1 MVAFAPSKKGI
12 RPFYGMVVNGYTTQ
26 QFLKSRERNKTV
38 TTGKALDGKPHAVS
52 PRVAPSQCYGVTGRF
67 DEGDGVPTATPR
79 HGSRLGS
86 RILLV
91 LSVTAALFAE
101 AATVELTVDSDTTLS
116 AALTSAGETLNDGDT
131 LVKKGL
137 GKLTSDQVF
146 ADGFKL
152 SVTVSEGVLE
162 ITAPGQL
169 GFTNQI
175 IVEDGATLLLS
186 STANNVVLLT
196 SRTIKLSGNGALGY
210 KGALVLAGTA
220 SWQVLT
226 SITFNLPSDAV
237 IAATTKGQWG
247 LFSSTTLNM
256 NNHILTLVGDVASGT
271 PEFRF
276 RYKATINNAAGFV
289 LKNISLTSTPKSTA
303 EHVCNPKVPYLMMD
317 ATSTFTSGTADGM
330 FLGCFATYIAE
341 YGATITIPN
350 WGLGVTGV
358 GGSPT
363 VGTGASAVLQVN
375 GTYTAHADDLLAGNC
390 FNSSAAGLKFGNT
403 SSSSV
408 VFEVDDWSKLV
419 GGSTAVYTAASAATG
434 KGIAYAGTL
443 SITNENPYAAH
454 WSLDKTSDTDKL
466 LLKWSA
472 NKPEGVVSVTDWGIE
487 PGEANQAG
495 NAAKFNAG
503 VANLAE
509 GSTLWFPVGDW
520 YFDAPVTMPDEDKV
534 AIELEAGLAKLH
546 YSDGGVS
553 VTMDP
558 AADPTNVIIR
568 VEYGATATVDEAIA
582 AASFDTWPT
591 GASLEK
597 RGGGTLVASDTI
609 RDLVGSFH
617 IYEGVM
623 QAAKNGDLG
632 QDNDAANRIYVH
644 SGATLLLAPETDSTI
659 ILNKRT
665 LQLEGSGYGG
675 LAVPGA
681 LAFDTKWSWQVLY
694 DCSIAL
700 EDDTVISSRGT
711 ASQHGLFTYATLNMK
726 SHTLTLT
733 CDTDKQANYRFR
745 FGRSIQN
752 AGTIILDRAKLSTTN
767 DGIEISPADTLKVV
781 LKRGGTLSPY
791 RASFYDG
798 ISSIECTAASTG
810 ISGRINA
817 DSADIAV
824 TLKDVSGPLTIDSKV
839 TATITGT
846 LGVKA
851 SDIADDK
858 ALTSANALTFA
869 AGSVFAF
876 DRDVELP
883 PTVEGDPATYT
894 IATSTVGVS
903 GHPLASGIT
912 LGECRYRLAVADDGK
927 SLKLVRAG
935 GLRVILR

>member
-1 MVAFAPSKKGI
+1 MK
-12 RPFYGMVVNGYTTQ
+12 
-26 QFLKSRERNKTV
+26 
-38 TTGKALDGKPHAVS
+38 
-52 PRVAPSQCYGVTGRF
+52 
-67 DEGDGVPTATPR
+67 
-79 HGSRLGS
+79 
-86 RILLV
+86 RILLAISAFAV
-91 LSVTAALFAE
+91 LFAQ

-116 AALTSAGETLNDGDT
+116 AALTAAGATLNDGDT

-152 SVTVSEGVLE
+152 AVTVSEGVLE
-162 ITAPGQL
+162 VTAPGQL

-175 IVEDGATLLLS
+175 TVENGATLLITV
-186 STANNVVLLT
+186 STTDDPVMLK
-196 SRTIKLSGNGALGY
+196 SRTIKLSGTGAEGY
-210 KGALVLAGTA
+210 KGAIVLAGRK
-220 SWQVLT
+220 SYQVFNY
-226 SITFNLPSDAV
+226 ITFNLQSDAA
-237 IAATTKGQWG
+237 IAATVTGQWG
-247 LFSSTTLNM
+247 PFSNTTFNM
-256 NNHILTLVGDVASGT
+256 NNHVLTLVGDVASGT

-276 RYKATINNAAGFV
+276 RYKATINNAAGFA
-289 LKNISLTSTPKSTA
+289 LKNILLTSTPKSTA

-317 ATSTFTSGTADGM
+317 AKSTFTSGTADGM

-375 GTYTAHADDLLAGNC
+375 STYTAHADDLLAGHC

-403 SSSSV
+403 AASSV

-419 GGSTAVYTAASAATG
+419 GGSTVYTAASAATG

-466 LLKWSA
+466 LLKWST

-503 VANLAE
+503 VANLAD

-534 AIELEAGLAKLH
+534 TIELEAGLAKLH
-546 YSDGGVS
+546 YSNGGVS
-553 VTMDP
+553 VTTDP
-558 AADPTNVIIR
+558 AVDPTNVIIR
-568 VEYGATATVDEAIA
+568 VEYGATATVDDAIA

-597 RGGGTLVASDTI
+597 RGSGTLVASDTI
-609 RDLVGSFH
+609 RDLVGGFN

-623 QAAKNGDLG
+623 QASKNGDLG
-632 QDNDAANRIYVH
+632 KDSDSANRIYVH
-644 SGATLLLAPETDSTI
+644 NGASLLLTPELDSTHPEDPHQTI
-659 ILNKRT
+659 IVNKRT
-665 LQLEGSGYGG
+665 IQLEGSGYSG
-675 LAVPGA
+675 LAMPGA
-681 LAFDTKWSWQVLY
+681 LAFDTAWSWQVFY

-700 EDDTVISSRGT
+700 EDDTVISSKGT
-711 ASQHGLFTYATLNMK
+711 ASQHGLFSYATLNMK

-745 FGRSIQN
+745 AGRSIQN

-767 DGIEISPADTLKVV
+767 HDIEIKPADTLKVV
-781 LKRGGTLSPY
+781 LKRGGTLAPY
-791 RASFYDG
+791 SASFYSG
-798 ISSIECTAASTG
+798 IASIECIAADTG
-810 ISGRINA
+810 TSGRINA
-817 DSADIAV
+817 DNPNIAV

-846 LGVKA
+846 IGAKA
-851 SDIADDK
+851 SDILAGQL
-858 ALTSANALTFA
+858 LTSANVLTFA
-869 AGSVFAF
+869 SGSVFAL
-876 DRDVELP
+876 DQDVELP
-883 PTVEGDPATYT
+883 TTKESGPAVYTVASSTTSVTGRPMAKGLAIGDCLYT
-894 IATSTVGVS
+894 TS
-903 GHPLASGIT
+903 
-912 LGECRYRLAVADDGK
+912 VADDGK
-927 SLKLVRAG
+927 SLELTRAP
-935 GLRVILR
+935 GLCIFIR

>member
-1 MVAFAPSKKGI
+1 MKTLLTTFA
-12 RPFYGMVVNGYTTQ
+12 
-26 QFLKSRERNKTV
+26 
-38 TTGKALDGKPHAVS
+38 
-52 PRVAPSQCYGVTGRF
+52 
-67 DEGDGVPTATPR
+67 
-79 HGSRLGS
+79 
-86 RILLV
+86 
-91 LSVTAALFAE
+91 AALLAPCVLFAG
-101 AATVELTVDSDTTLS
+101 TVELTVDADTTLS
-116 AALTSAGETLNDGDT
+116 AALAAEGKTLSSGDT

-146 ADGFKL
+146 ADDFKL
-152 SVTVSEGVLE
+152 AVTVSEGVLE

-175 IVEDGATLLLS
+175 IVEDGATLLVTV
-186 STANNVVLLT
+186 STTDDPVMLK
-196 SRTIKLSGNGALGY
+196 SRTIKLSGTGAEGY
-210 KGALVLAGTA
+210 KGAIVLAGRK
-220 SWQVLT
+220 SYQVFNY
-226 SITFNLPSDAV
+226 ITFTLQSDAA
-237 IAATTKGQWG
+237 IAATVTGQWG
-247 LFSSTTLNM
+247 PFSNTTFNM
-256 NNHILTLVGDVASGT
+256 NNHVLTLVGDVASGT

-276 RYKATINNAAGFV
+276 RYKATINNAAGFA
-289 LKNISLTSTPKSTA
+289 LRNISLTSTPKSTA
-303 EHVCNPKVPYLMMD
+303 EHVCNPKVPYLTMD
-317 ATSTFTSGTADGM
+317 ATSKFTSGTADGM

-375 GTYTAHADDLLAGNC
+375 GTYTAHADDLLAGHC

-419 GGSTAVYTAASAATG
+419 GGSTVYTAASAAAG

-472 NKPEGVVSVTDWGIE
+472 NKPEGVVSVTDWGLE

-503 VANLAE
+503 VANLAD

-534 AIELEAGLAKLH
+534 TIELEAGLAKLH
-546 YSDGGVS
+546 YSNGGVS
-553 VTMDP
+553 VTTDP
-558 AADPTNVIIR
+558 AVNPTNVVIR
-568 VEYGATATVDEAIA
+568 VEYGATATVDDAIA

-597 RGGGTLVASDTI
+597 RGSGTLVASDTI

-617 IYEGVM
+617 ICEGVM
-623 QAAKNGDLG
+623 EASRNGDLG
-632 QDNDAANRIYVH
+632 KDSDSASRIYVH
-644 SGATLLLAPETDSTI
+644 NGASLLLTPETDSTI

-675 LAVPGA
+675 LAMPGA

-700 EDDTVISSRGT
+700 EDDTVISSTGT
-711 ASQHGLFTYATLNMK
+711 ASQHGLFSYATLNMK

-745 FGRSIQN
+745 LGRSIQN
-752 AGTIILDRAKLSTTN
+752 AGTIVLDRAKLSTTDN
-767 DGIEISPADTLKVV
+767 DITISPADTLKVV
-781 LKRGGTLSPY
+781 LQRGGTLAPY

-798 ISSIECTAASTG
+798 IAAIECIAATTG
-810 ISGRINA
+810 TSGRINA
-817 DSADIAV
+817 DNPNIAV

-839 TATITGT
+839 TATIAGT
-846 LGVKA
+846 LGAKA
-851 SDIADDK
+851 SDIAVGQV
-858 ALTSANALTFA
+858 LTSVNALTFA
-869 AGSVFAF
+869 SGLVLAL
-876 DRDVELP
+876 DRDVALTKGE
-883 PTVEGDPATYT
+883 VYT
-894 IATSTVGVS
+894 IATSTVGVTGRARTPALALDGLQYRTAVS
-903 GHPLASGIT
+903 G
-912 LGECRYRLAVADDGK
+912 DGK
-927 SLKLVRAG
+927 SLELKPAG
-935 GLRVILR
+935 GFCLVIR

>member
-1 MVAFAPSKKGI
+1 MNHVLRAFCVVASTIVTLTA
-12 RPFYGMVVNGYTTQ
+12 Q
-26 QFLKSRERNKTV
+26 AKTV
-38 TTGKALDGKPHAVS
+38 T
-52 PRVAPSQCYGVTGRF
+52 
-67 DEGDGVPTATPR
+67 
-79 HGSRLGS
+79 
-86 RILLV
+86 
-91 LSVTAALFAE
+91 
-101 AATVELTVDSDTTLS
+101 LTVDSDTTLS
-116 AALTSAGETLNDGDT
+116 AALTAADTTLESGDT

-146 ADGFKL
+146 ADDFKL
-152 SVTVSEGVLE
+152 TVTVSEGVLE

-175 IVEDGATLLLS
+175 IVEDGATLLVYVPETGDPVMLK
-186 STANNVVLLT
+186 
-196 SRTIKLSGNGALGY
+196 SRTIKLSGTGAEGY
-210 KGALVLAGTA
+210 KGAIVLAGKK
-220 SWQVLT
+220 SYQVFNY
-226 SITFNLPSDAV
+226 ITFNLQSDAA
-237 IAATTKGQWG
+237 IAATATGQWG
-247 LFSSTTLNM
+247 QFSNTTLDM
-256 NNHILTLVGDVASGT
+256 NNHVLTLVGDVASGT

-276 RYKATINNAAGFV
+276 RFEATINNAAGFV

-317 ATSTFTSGTADGM
+317 SKSKFTSGTADGM

-341 YGATITIPN
+341 YGAMITIPN

-375 GTYTAHADDLLAGNC
+375 KTYTAHADDLLAGHC
-390 FNSSAAGLKFGNT
+390 FSSSAAGLKFGNT

-419 GGSTAVYTAASAATG
+419 GGSTVYTAASAATG
-434 KGIAYAGTL
+434 KGIEYAGTL

-503 VANLAE
+503 VANLAD

-534 AIELEAGLAKLH
+534 TIELEAGLAKLH
-546 YSDGGVS
+546 YSNGGVS
-553 VTMDP
+553 VTTDP
-558 AADPTNVIIR
+558 AVDPTNVIIR
-568 VEYGATATVDEAIA
+568 VEYGATATVDEAIV

-597 RGGGTLVASDTI
+597 RGSGTLVASDTI
-609 RDLVGSFH
+609 RDLVGGFN

-623 QAAKNGDLG
+623 QASKNGDLG
-632 QDNDAANRIYVH
+632 KDSDSANRIYVH
-644 SGATLLLAPETDSTI
+644 SGASLLLTPETDSTI
-659 ILNKRT
+659 IINKRT
-665 LQLEGSGYGG
+665 IQLEGSGYSG
-675 LAVPGA
+675 LAMPGA
-681 LAFDTKWSWQVLY
+681 LAFDTDWSWQVFY

-700 EDDTVISSRGT
+700 EDDTVISSKGT
-711 ASQHGLFTYATLNMK
+711 ASQHGLFSYATLNMK

-745 FGRSIQN
+745 LGRSIQN
-752 AGTIILDRAKLSTTN
+752 AGTIILDRAKLSTTDN
-767 DGIEISPADTLKVV
+767 DITISPANTLKVV
-781 LKRGGTLSPY
+781 LKRGGTLAPY
-791 RASFYDG
+791 RASFFDG
-798 ISSIECTAASTG
+798 IASIECIAADTG
-810 ISGRINA
+810 TSGRINA
-817 DSADIAV
+817 DNPDIAV

-846 LGVKA
+846 LGAKA
-851 SDIADDK
+851 SDIADGK
-858 ALTSANALTFA
+858 VLTSANVLTFA
-869 AGSVFAF
+869 SGSVFAL
-876 DRDVELP
+876 DQDVELP
-883 PTVEGDPATYT
+883 TKVGGQQAVYT
-894 IATSTVGVS
+894 IASSTDGVT
-903 GHPLASGIT
+903 GHPRAPGLT
-912 LGECRYRLAVADDGK
+912 LGDCRYTTSVADDGK
-927 SLKLVRAG
+927 SLELTRAG
-935 GLRVILR
+935 GLCIVVR

>member
-1 MVAFAPSKKGI
+1 MK
-12 RPFYGMVVNGYTTQ
+12 
-26 QFLKSRERNKTV
+26 
-38 TTGKALDGKPHAVS
+38 
-52 PRVAPSQCYGVTGRF
+52 
-67 DEGDGVPTATPR
+67 
-79 HGSRLGS
+79 
-86 RILLV
+86 RILLAI
-91 LSVTAALFAE
+91 SAFAALFAQ
-101 AATVELTVDSDTTLS
+101 AKTVTLTVDSDTTLS
-116 AALTSAGETLNDGDT
+116 AALTAADTTLEDGDT

-152 SVTVSEGVLE
+152 TVTVSEGVLE

-175 IVEDGATLLLS
+175 TVEDGATLLVTV
-186 STANNVVLLT
+186 STTDDPVMLK
-196 SRTIKLSGNGALGY
+196 SRTIKLSSTGAEGY
-210 KGALVLAGTA
+210 KGAIVLAGKK
-220 SWQVLT
+220 SYQVFNY
-226 SITFNLPSDAV
+226 ITFNLQSDAA
-237 IAATTKGQWG
+237 IAATANGQWG
-247 LFSSTTLNM
+247 PFSNTTFNM
-256 NNHILTLVGDVASGT
+256 NNHVLTLVGDVVSGT

-276 RYKATINNAAGFV
+276 RFKATINNAAGFA
-289 LKNISLTSTPKSTA
+289 LQNISLTSTPKSTA
-303 EHVCNPKVPYLMMD
+303 EHVCNPKVPYLTMD
-317 ATSTFTSGTADGM
+317 SKSKFTSGTADGM
-330 FLGCFATYIAE
+330 FLGCFSTYIAE

-350 WGLGVTGV
+350 WSLGVTGV

-363 VGTGASAVLQVN
+363 VGTGDAAVLQVN
-375 GTYTAHADDLLAGNC
+375 STYTAHADDLLAGHC

-419 GGSTAVYTAASAATG
+419 GGSAAVYTAASAATG

-443 SITNENPYAAH
+443 SITNENPYAVH

-495 NAAKFNAG
+495 NAVKFNAG
-503 VANLAE
+503 VANLAD

-534 AIELEAGLAKLH
+534 TIELEAGLAKLH
-546 YSDGGVS
+546 YSNGGVS
-553 VTMDP
+553 VTTDP
-558 AADPTNVIIR
+558 AVDPTNVIIR
-568 VEYGATATVDEAIA
+568 VEYGATATVDDAIA

-597 RGGGTLVASDTI
+597 RGSGTLVASDSI
-609 RDLVGSFH
+609 RDLVGSFQ

-623 QAAKNGDLG
+623 QASKNGDLG
-632 QDNDAANRIYVH
+632 KDNDSANRIYVH
-644 SGATLLLAPETDSTI
+644 DGASLLLSPETDNTI

-665 LQLEGSGYGG
+665 IQLEGSGYGG

-681 LAFDTKWSWQVLY
+681 LAFDTAWSWQVFY

-711 ASQHGLFTYATLNMK
+711 ASQHGMFTYATLNMK

-745 FGRSIQN
+745 LGRSIQN
-752 AGTIILDRAKLSTTN
+752 AGTIILDRAKLSTTDN
-767 DGIEISPADTLKVV
+767 DISISPADTLTVV
-781 LKRGGTLSPY
+781 LKRGGTLAPY
-791 RASFYDG
+791 RASFFDG
-798 ISSIECTAASTG
+798 VASIECIAANTG

-817 DSADIAV
+817 DNPNIAV
-824 TLKDVSGPLTIDSKV
+824 TLKDVSGPLAIDSKV

-846 LGVKA
+846 LGAKA
-851 SDIADDK
+851 SDIA
-858 ALTSANALTFA
+858 AGQVLTSANALTFA
-869 AGSVFAF
+869 SDSVFAL
-876 DRDVELP
+876 DQDVELP
-883 PTVEGDPATYT
+883 TTIENSPAVYTV
-894 IATSTVGVS
+894 ATSTAGVT
-903 GHPLASGIT
+903 GHPKAKGLAIGD
-912 LGECRYRLAVADDGK
+912 CRYTTAVADDGK
-927 SLKLVRAG
+927 SLELTRAP
-935 GLRVILR
+935 GLCIFIR

>member
-1 MVAFAPSKKGI
+1 MKTHLHTLAAVLLAPCALFA
-12 RPFYGMVVNGYTTQ
+12 
-26 QFLKSRERNKTV
+26 KTV
-38 TTGKALDGKPHAVS
+38 T
-52 PRVAPSQCYGVTGRF
+52 
-67 DEGDGVPTATPR
+67 
-79 HGSRLGS
+79 
-86 RILLV
+86 
-91 LSVTAALFAE
+91 
-101 AATVELTVDSDTTLS
+101 LTVDSDTTLS
-116 AALTSAGETLNDGDT
+116 AALTAADTTLESGDT

-146 ADGFKL
+146 ADDFKL
-152 SVTVSEGVLE
+152 AVTVSEGVLE

-175 IVEDGATLLLS
+175 TVENGATLLVYVPETGDPVMLK
-186 STANNVVLLT
+186 
-196 SRTIKLSGNGALGY
+196 SRTIKLSGTGAEGY
-210 KGALVLAGTA
+210 KGAIVLAGKK
-220 SWQVLT
+220 SYQVFNY
-226 SITFNLPSDAV
+226 ITFNLQSDAA
-237 IAATTKGQWG
+237 IAATATGQWG
-247 LFSSTTLNM
+247 PFSNTTFNM
-256 NNHILTLVGDVASGT
+256 NNHVLTLVGDVASGT

-276 RYKATINNAAGFV
+276 RFKATINNAAGFA
-289 LKNISLTSTPKSTA
+289 LRNISLTSTPKSTA
-303 EHVCNPKVPYLMMD
+303 EHSCNPKVPYLMMD
-317 ATSTFTSGTADGM
+317 ATSAFTSGTADGM

-375 GTYTAHADDLLAGNC
+375 GTYTAHADDLLAGHC

-403 SSSSV
+403 SSSAV

-419 GGSTAVYTAASAATG
+419 GGSTVYTAASAAAG

-454 WSLDKTSDTDKL
+454 WSLDKTTNTDKL

-472 NKPEGVVSVTDWGIE
+472 NKPEGVVSVTDWGME

-503 VANLAE
+503 VANLAD

-534 AIELEAGLAKLH
+534 TIELEAGLAKLH
-546 YSDGGVS
+546 YSNGGVS
-553 VTMDP
+553 VTTDP
-558 AADPTNVIIR
+558 AVNPTNVVIR
-568 VEYGATATVDEAIA
+568 VEYGATATVDDAIT

-597 RGGGTLVASDTI
+597 RGSGTLVASDTI

-617 IYEGVM
+617 ICEGVM
-623 QAAKNGDLG
+623 EASRNGDLG
-632 QDNDAANRIYVH
+632 KDSDSASRIYVH
-644 SGATLLLAPETDSTI
+644 SGASLLLTPETDSTI

-675 LAVPGA
+675 LAMPGA

-700 EDDTVISSRGT
+700 EDDTVISSTGT
-711 ASQHGLFTYATLNMK
+711 ASQHGLFSYATLNMK

-745 FGRSIQN
+745 LGRSIQN
-752 AGTIILDRAKLSTTN
+752 AGTIVLDRAKLSTT
-767 DGIEISPADTLKVV
+767 DTDITISPADTLKVV
-781 LKRGGTLSPY
+781 LQRGGTLAPY

-798 ISSIECTAASTG
+798 IAAIECIAATTG

-817 DSADIAV
+817 DNPTIAV
-824 TLKDVSGPLTIDSKV
+824 TLKDVSGPLTIDTKV
-839 TATITGT
+839 TATIAGT
-846 LGVKA
+846 LGAKA
-851 SDIADDK
+851 SDILAGQV
-858 ALTSANALTFA
+858 LTSANALAFA
-869 AGSVFAF
+869 SGSVLAL
-876 DRDVELP
+876 DQDAALTKGEV
-883 PTVEGDPATYT
+883 YT
-894 IATSTVGVS
+894 IATSTAGVTGRPRALGLMLDGVQYTTAVS
-903 GHPLASGIT
+903 GD
-912 LGECRYRLAVADDGK
+912 VK
-927 SLKLVRAG
+927 SLELKPADGFCIVFR
-935 GLRVILR
+935 

>member
-1 MVAFAPSKKGI
+1 MNTAATRNNITMKNSVLFA
-12 RPFYGMVVNGYTTQ
+12 T
-26 QFLKSRERNKTV
+26 
-38 TTGKALDGKPHAVS
+38 AL
-52 PRVAPSQCYGVTGRF
+52 
-67 DEGDGVPTATPR
+67 
-79 HGSRLGS
+79 
-86 RILLV
+86 LLV
-91 LSVTAALFAE
+91 PCALLAG
-101 AATVELTVDSDTTLS
+101 TVELTVDTDTTLS
-116 AALTSAGETLNDGDT
+116 AALAAESKTLSSGDT
-131 LVKKGL
+131 LVKKGS

-146 ADGFKL
+146 ADDFKL
-152 SVTVSEGVLE
+152 TVTVSEGVLE

-169 GFTNQI
+169 GFANQI
-175 IVEDGATLLLS
+175 SVEDGATLLVTV
-186 STANNVVLLT
+186 STTGDPVMLK
-196 SRTIKLSGNGALGY
+196 SRTIKLSGTGAEGY
-210 KGALVLAGTA
+210 KGAIVLAGRK
-220 SWQVLT
+220 SYQVFNY
-226 SITFNLPSDAV
+226 ITFALQSDAT
-237 IAATTKGQWG
+237 IAATVTGQWG
-247 LFSSTTLNM
+247 VFSNTTLSM
-256 NNHILTLVGDVASGT
+256 NNHVLTLVGDVASGT

-276 RYKATINNAAGFV
+276 RFAAKINDAIGLV
-289 LKNISLTSTPKSTA
+289 LKNVYLTSTPNSNGAHT
-303 EHVCNPKVPYLMMD
+303 CNPKVPYLMMD
-317 ATSTFTSGTADGM
+317 AKSKFTSGTADSM

-363 VGTGASAVLQVN
+363 VGTGDAAVLQVN
-375 GTYTAHADDLLAGNC
+375 STYTAHADDLLAGHC

-419 GGSTAVYTAASAATG
+419 GGSTVYTAASAATG

-443 SITNENPYAAH
+443 SITNTNAYASH

-534 AIELEAGLAKLH
+534 TIELEAGLAKLH
-546 YSDGGVS
+546 YFNGGVS
-553 VTMDP
+553 VTTDP
-558 AADPTNVIIR
+558 AVNPTNVVIR
-568 VEYGATATVDEAIA
+568 VEYGATATVDDAIA
-582 AASFDTWPT
+582 AASFNTWPT

-597 RGGGTLVASDTI
+597 RGSGTLVASDTI

-617 IYEGVM
+617 ICEGVM
-623 QAAKNGDLG
+623 QASKNGDLG
-632 QDNDAANRIYVH
+632 KDSDSANRIYVH
-644 SGATLLLAPETDSTI
+644 SGASLLLTPETDNTI

-675 LAVPGA
+675 LAMPGA

-711 ASQHGLFTYATLNMK
+711 ASQHGLFSYATLNMK

-745 FGRSIQN
+745 LGRSIQN
-752 AGTIILDRAKLSTTN
+752 AGTIVLDRAKLSTTDN
-767 DGIEISPADTLKVV
+767 DITISPADTLKVV
-781 LKRGGTLSPY
+781 LKRGGTLAPY
-791 RASFYDG
+791 RASFFEG
-798 ISSIECTAASTG
+798 IASIECIAATTG
-810 ISGRINA
+810 TSGRINA
-817 DSADIAV
+817 DNPSIAV

-846 LGVKA
+846 LGAKA
-851 SDIADDK
+851 SDIAAGK
-858 ALTSANALTFA
+858 VLTAANALTFA
-869 AGSVFAF
+869 PGSTLALEK
-876 DRDVELP
+876 DVELP
-883 PTVEGDPATYT
+883 ITVDGKSATYT
-894 IATSTVGVS
+894 VATSTDGVT
-903 GHPLASGIT
+903 GRPRASGLT
-912 LGECRYRLAVADDGK
+912 LGDVRYTTAVSDDGK
-927 SLKLVRAG
+927 SLELKSVGALYIIFR
-935 GLRVILR
+935 

>member
-1 MVAFAPSKKGI
+1 MNHVLRAFCVVASTIVTLTA
-12 RPFYGMVVNGYTTQ
+12 Q
-26 QFLKSRERNKTV
+26 AKTV
-38 TTGKALDGKPHAVS
+38 T
-52 PRVAPSQCYGVTGRF
+52 
-67 DEGDGVPTATPR
+67 
-79 HGSRLGS
+79 
-86 RILLV
+86 
-91 LSVTAALFAE
+91 
-101 AATVELTVDSDTTLS
+101 LTVDSDTTLS
-116 AALTSAGETLNDGDT
+116 AALTAADTTLESGDT

-152 SVTVSEGVLE
+152 TVTVSEGVLE

-175 IVEDGATLLLS
+175 TVENGATLLVYIPETGDPVMLK
-186 STANNVVLLT
+186 
-196 SRTIKLSGNGALGY
+196 SRTIKLSGTGADGY
-210 KGALVLAGTA
+210 KGAIVLAGKK
-220 SWQVLT
+220 SYQVFNY
-226 SITFNLPSDAV
+226 ITFTLQSDAT
-237 IAATTKGQWG
+237 IAATATGQWG
-247 LFSSTTLNM
+247 PFSNTTFNM
-256 NNHILTLVGDVASGT
+256 NNHVLTLVGDVASGT

-358 GGSPT
+358 DGSPT

-375 GTYTAHADDLLAGNC
+375 GTYTAHADDLLAGHC

-419 GGSTAVYTAASAATG
+419 GGSAAVYTAASAATG

-472 NKPEGVVSVTDWGIE
+472 NKPEGVVSVTDWGME

-503 VANLAE
+503 VANLAD

-546 YSDGGVS
+546 YPNGGVS
-553 VTMDP
+553 VTTDP
-558 AADPTNVIIR
+558 AVDPTNVIIR

-597 RGGGTLVASDTI
+597 RGSGTLVASDTI
-609 RDLVGSFH
+609 RDLVGGFN

-623 QAAKNGDLG
+623 QASKNGDLG
-632 QDNDAANRIYVH
+632 KDSDSANRIYVH
-644 SGATLLLAPETDSTI
+644 SGASLLLTPETDSTI
-659 ILNKRT
+659 IINKRT
-665 LQLEGSGYGG
+665 IQLEGSGYSG
-675 LAVPGA
+675 LAMPGA
-681 LAFDTKWSWQVLY
+681 LAFDTAWSWQVFY

-700 EDDTVISSRGT
+700 EDDTVISSKGT
-711 ASQHGLFTYATLNMK
+711 ASQNGLFSYVTLNMK
-726 SHTLTLT
+726 SHKLTLT

-745 FGRSIQN
+745 YGRSIQN
-752 AGTIILDRAKLSTTN
+752 AGTIILDRAKLSTT
-767 DGIEISPADTLKVV
+767 DDDISISLADTLKVV
-781 LKRGGTLSPY
+781 LKRGGTLAPY
-791 RASFYDG
+791 RASFFDG
-798 ISSIECTAASTG
+798 VTSIECIAANTG

-817 DSADIAV
+817 DNPNIAV

-839 TATITGT
+839 AATITGT
-846 LGVKA
+846 LGAKA
-851 SDIADDK
+851 SDIAAGK
-858 ALTSANALTFA
+858 VLTAVNALTFA
-869 AGSVFAF
+869 SGSVFAL
-876 DRDVELP
+876 DQDVELP
-883 PTVEGDPATYT
+883 TTIENSPAVYTV
-894 IATSTVGVS
+894 ATSTAGVT
-903 GHPLASGIT
+903 GHPKAKGLAIGD
-912 LGECRYRLAVADDGK
+912 CRYTTAVADDGK
-927 SLKLVRAG
+927 SLELTRAP
-935 GLRVILR
+935 GLCIFIR

>member
-1 MVAFAPSKKGI
+1 MKTHLHTLAAVLLAPCALFA
-12 RPFYGMVVNGYTTQ
+12 
-26 QFLKSRERNKTV
+26 KTV
-38 TTGKALDGKPHAVS
+38 T
-52 PRVAPSQCYGVTGRF
+52 
-67 DEGDGVPTATPR
+67 
-79 HGSRLGS
+79 
-86 RILLV
+86 
-91 LSVTAALFAE
+91 
-101 AATVELTVDSDTTLS
+101 LTVDSDTTLS
-116 AALTSAGETLNDGDT
+116 AALTAADTTLESGDT

-146 ADGFKL
+146 ADDFKL
-152 SVTVSEGVLE
+152 AVTVSEGVLE

-175 IVEDGATLLLS
+175 TVENGATLLVYVPETGDPVMLK
-186 STANNVVLLT
+186 
-196 SRTIKLSGNGALGY
+196 SRTIKLSGTGAEGY
-210 KGALVLAGTA
+210 KGAIVLAGKK
-220 SWQVLT
+220 SYQVFNY
-226 SITFNLPSDAV
+226 ITFNLQSDAA
-237 IAATTKGQWG
+237 IAATATGQWG
-247 LFSSTTLNM
+247 PFSNTTFNM
-256 NNHILTLVGDVASGT
+256 NNHVLTLVGDVASGT

-276 RYKATINNAAGFV
+276 RFKATINNAAGFA
-289 LKNISLTSTPKSTA
+289 LRNISLTSTPKSTA
-303 EHVCNPKVPYLMMD
+303 EHSCNPKVPYLMMD
-317 ATSTFTSGTADGM
+317 ATSAFTSGTADGM

-375 GTYTAHADDLLAGNC
+375 GTYTAHADDLLAGHC

-403 SSSSV
+403 SSSAV

-419 GGSTAVYTAASAATG
+419 GGSTVYTAASAAAG

-454 WSLDKTSDTDKL
+454 WSLDKTTNTDKL

-472 NKPEGVVSVTDWGIE
+472 NKPEGVVSVTDWGME

-503 VANLAE
+503 VANLAD

-534 AIELEAGLAKLH
+534 TIELEAGLAKLH
-546 YSDGGVS
+546 YSNGGVS
-553 VTMDP
+553 VTTDP
-558 AADPTNVIIR
+558 AVNPTNVVIR
-568 VEYGATATVDEAIA
+568 VEYGATATVDDAIT

-597 RGGGTLVASDTI
+597 RGSGTLVASDTI

-617 IYEGVM
+617 ICEGVM
-623 QAAKNGDLG
+623 EASRNGDLG
-632 QDNDAANRIYVH
+632 KDSDSASRIYVH
-644 SGATLLLAPETDSTI
+644 SGASLLLTPETDSTI

-675 LAVPGA
+675 LAMPGA

-700 EDDTVISSRGT
+700 EDDTVISSTGT
-711 ASQHGLFTYATLNMK
+711 ASQHGLFSYATLNMK

-745 FGRSIQN
+745 LGRSIQN
-752 AGTIILDRAKLSTTN
+752 AGTIVLDRAKLSTT
-767 DGIEISPADTLKVV
+767 DTDITISPADTLKVV
-781 LKRGGTLSPY
+781 LQRGGTLAPY

-798 ISSIECTAASTG
+798 IAAIECIAATTG

-817 DSADIAV
+817 DNPNIAV
-824 TLKDVSGPLTIDSKV
+824 TLKDVSGPLTIDTKV
-839 TATITGT
+839 TATIAGT
-846 LGVKA
+846 LGAKA
-851 SDIADDK
+851 SDILAGQV
-858 ALTSANALTFA
+858 LTSANALAFA
-869 AGSVFAF
+869 SGSVLAL
-876 DRDVELP
+876 DQDAALTKGEV
-883 PTVEGDPATYT
+883 YT
-894 IATSTVGVS
+894 IATSTAGVTGRPRALGLMLDGVQYTTAVS
-903 GHPLASGIT
+903 GD
-912 LGECRYRLAVADDGK
+912 VK
-927 SLKLVRAG
+927 SLELKPADGFCIVFR
-935 GLRVILR
+935 